1 MVLLLSADDVRQ
13 VLDFPSA
20 IEAVAEAHMAHA
32 RGKVVMPVRLS
43 MAWDERPSEM
53 EAMPAYLG
61 GPPGHDAFGVK
72 LITYV
77 GTNTARGIPAIHAV
91 IVLFDPDDGRPIAIM
106 DGRYSTAV
114 RTAAASALATRLLA
128 REGARV
134 LAIAGAGVQGRTHL
148 EAILAVRPLE
158 AVRVVDSDRSRAEE
172 MVREATAAHP
182 SMSVTV
188 EDSVRQAV
196 QQADVIVTST
206 TSASP
211 ILEWD
216 WIAPGTHVNAI
227 GSHSP
232 GVREL
237 ATEVVTRSRIVVDS
251 REAALKEAGDF
262 LIPIREGALTADAV
276 GTELGQVAAGLRP
289 GRKERDE
296 VTLYKSC
303 GIALQDVA
311 VARLVYERARDRG
324 IGHAVEI

>member
-1 MVLLLSADDVRQ
+1 MVLVLSADDVRR

-20 IEAVAEAHMAHA
+20 IAAVTEAHVAHA
-32 RGKVVMPVRLS
+32 RGQVVMPVRLS

-61 GPPGHDAFGVK
+61 GPPGQDAFGVK

-114 RTAAASALATRLLA
+114 RTAAASALATKLLA
-128 REGARV
+128 REDASV
-134 LAIAGAGVQGRTHL
+134 LAVAGAGVQGRSHL
-148 EAILAVRPLE
+148 EAILAVRPIE
-158 AVRVVDSDRSRAEE
+158 VVRVVDSDRSRAEE
-172 MVREATAAHP
+172 MVREVTTAHP
-182 SMSVTV
+182 SLLVQVDDT
-188 EDSVRQAV
+188 VRQAV
-196 QQADVIVTST
+196 QGADVIVTAT
-206 TSASP
+206 TSLSP
-211 ILEWD
+211 ILEWA

-237 ATEVVTRSRIVVDS
+237 ATEVVARSRIVVDS

-262 LIPIREGALTADAV
+262 LIPIREGAMTADAV

-289 GRKERDE
+289 GRSGRVE

-311 VARLVYERARDRG
+311 MARLVYGRARERG